1 MDNLNFFVDNLKKSV
16 DKSVDN
22 LSTPCGYSV
31 KKITCK
37 KIFDT
42 IFHYHIDKILKFKRF
57 LLLNN

>member
-1 MDNLNFFVDNLKKSV
+1 MDNLNFSVDNFKKYV
-16 DKSVDN
+16 DNSVDN
-22 LSTPCGYSV
+22 LSTSCGYSV

-37 KIFDT
+37 KIFDI